1 MILMITANHC
11 NISVSISASLPPK
24 KIEKWTQYLYFLSS
38 LSTICKQTQLTNV
51 RPYFITEQAS
61 ADSPLVTLIKEAI
74 TKCNASNIYH
84 KGSDNADRQQWNYF
98 SKHVRH
104 RWNNPKFFFL
114 PPFLSWCVCWISQIG
129 ANYDL
134 DRGWRNA
141 QTASCA
147 FCLSS
152 HPIWKHPGNSLAALT
167 TPASIFQIN
176 ANTNLSGTK

>member
-1 MILMITANHC
+1 M
-11 NISVSISASLPPK
+11 
-24 KIEKWTQYLYFLSS
+24 
-38 LSTICKQTQLTNV
+38 QT
-51 RPYFITEQAS
+51 
-61 ADSPLVTLIKEAI
+61 
-74 TKCNASNIYH
+74 
-84 KGSDNADRQQWNYF
+84 DRQQWNYF
-98 SKHVRH
+98 SKHVRQ

-152 HPIWKHPGNSLAALT
+152 HPIWKHPGNSRAALT
-167 TPASIFQIN
+167 TPASIFQIIAKKTLECVPSYYLLHLVHTVIKSCWKLACGVHTVDSKRFFKQN
-176 ANTNLSGTK
+176 AIDPRKPVCHTEDNSTAFYCPVKSSNSTHDVLRQ

>member
-1 MILMITANHC
+1 M
-11 NISVSISASLPPK
+11 
-24 KIEKWTQYLYFLSS
+24 
-38 LSTICKQTQLTNV
+38 
-51 RPYFITEQAS
+51 
-61 ADSPLVTLIKEAI
+61 TLIKEAI

-98 SKHVRH
+98 SKHVRQ

-176 ANTNLSGTK
+176 ANNFFSYYLLHLVHTAIKSCWKLACGVHTVSTMWLHCGQKTFL